1 MFKKPLIALSLATSL
16 CAVLTACGEEEV
28 PPPPPKVEKP
38 QVDKKSKFKKLE
50 SLSEKKEDK
59 SKTNSLSNS
68 KSTSDVTDL
77 NSSDITQ
84 PGKYG
89 RYVLQVGI
97 SPSKAQAKKI
107 RNKLRDQGYKYTYLA
122 EVEDPGELEGTFY
135 RVRLGHFKNVP
146 DARVFGSQ
154 VLKPMG
160 ISFWIDNKSNDA
172 VGAPE
177 QDEEYSEPASKEY
190 YTESTSEIQEE
201 EPYVEETQVATPEPA
216 PEPAQEPETVVES
229 ATEQVEEKVEEVQE
243 AAAQASEE
251 DWDMPANNA
260 TEKAQEASSDWDDDG
275 WN

>member
-16 CAVLTACGEEEV
+16 CSILVACGEEEV

-38 QVDKKSKFKKLE
+38 QVEKKSKFKKLE
-50 SLSEKKEDK
+50 SLSEKDSATSSNA
-59 SKTNSLSNS
+59 SKVSSS
-68 KSTSDVTDL
+68 KAGVTDL

-84 PGKYG
+84 PGKHG

-122 EVEDPGELEGTFY
+122 EVQDPGELEGTFY

-177 QDEEYSEPASKEY
+177 KDEEYSEPASEEIY
-190 YTESTSEIQEE
+190 SESTSEIQEE
-201 EPYVEETQVATPEPA
+201 EPFVEEPKNPA
-216 PEPAQEPETVVES
+216 PEPES
-229 ATEQVEEKVEEVQE
+229 TPTSAVEKVESEKATIEKKVEQVKEVTT
-243 AAAQASEE
+243 QASEE

-260 TEKAQEASSDWDDDG
+260 TEKAKEVSSDWDDDG